1 MADQQFMDRRIKQA
15 DRKQMVLKSVEVDKL
30 VEEDHEVR
38 AIWEMVKRL
47 DLSSYYESIRAM
59 EGSAG
64 RSATDPVVLISLWI
78 YAYSKGVS
86 AAREI
91 ERLCEQDSAYQWI
104 TGLEVINYHTLSDF
118 RIKNQEGLNKIFTDI
133 LGILSGEG
141 LITLERVMHDG
152 TKIKAYASGDTFRRE
167 ERIQKHLEAA
177 REQVRIMETTS
188 EDEMSQRISK
198 AKKRAIKEKKKSL
211 EQALEELEKIKG
223 NKKEKEKKE
232 ARVSMTDPE
241 ARIMKQSDGG
251 YAPSFNVQISTDAKE
266 KIIVGVRISQNG
278 SDYGE
283 LIPAKE
289 KIEENIGEFPKQ
301 MVVDGGFISRENI
314 LAMNGTGVELISG
327 EKKEGNAQ
335 GKGQFEKRGIVPAF
349 QPEAFGYDKENNTY
363 SCPEEKVL
371 KYSGKENR
379 VGHINYEYSA
389 NINDCQFC
397 LSKEKCC
404 PANPVKGRTIT
415 RREEAAEIVAFRE
428 KMKREEIKAIYKQ
441 RGAVAEFPN
450 AWIKSKIK
458 LRQFRLKGL
467 KKAGIEV
474 LWACLTYNIQQWIR
488 LSWKP
493 KCAC

>member
-1 MADQQFMDRRIKQA
+1 MGYRNKTIPDYKKRFFKKEYKKEVRDMSDQQFMERRIKQA

-198 AKKRAIKEKKKSL
+198 SKQRGIKEKKKRL
-211 EQALEELEKIKG
+211 EQALEELEKIKES
-223 NKKEKEKKE
+223 KKEKEK
-232 ARVSMTDPE
+232 
-241 ARIMKQSDGG
+241 
-251 YAPSFNVQISTDAKE
+251 
-266 KIIVGVRISQNG
+266 
-278 SDYGE
+278 
-283 LIPAKE
+283 
-289 KIEENIGEFPKQ
+289 
-301 MVVDGGFISRENI
+301 
-314 LAMNGTGVELISG
+314 
-327 EKKEGNAQ
+327 
-335 GKGQFEKRGIVPAF
+335 
-349 QPEAFGYDKENNTY
+349 
-363 SCPEEKVL
+363 
-371 KYSGKENR
+371 
-379 VGHINYEYSA
+379 
-389 NINDCQFC
+389 
-397 LSKEKCC
+397 
-404 PANPVKGRTIT
+404 
-415 RREEAAEIVAFRE
+415 
-428 KMKREEIKAIYKQ
+428 
-441 RGAVAEFPN
+441 
-450 AWIKSKIK
+450 
-458 LRQFRLKGL
+458 
-467 KKAGIEV
+467 
-474 LWACLTYNIQQWIR
+474 
-488 LSWKP
+488 
-493 KCAC
+493 